1 MTTCQQAHTYIERSA
16 AGEISAADARALEQH
31 AASCQP
37 CALRMRWEN
46 RIQQELARTGIPD
59 PSADFESRVLAAAT
73 GRKKGPQRWT
83 SSVVGGAI
91 AASLALGLFL
101 GSGFDSRDSSESLA
115 VSGTAKL
122 APEEALDGKALT
134 ETDQES
140 APWSREQTVRLA
152 FSANTELDDVSLTLE
167 LPPNVELA
175 RFPGHRELTW
185 QVSLKPGDNVIA
197 LPLRI
202 AYPEAG
208 ELVAHLDDGEKRK
221 TFRARIPGI
230 ENNHQEPSS

>member
-1 MTTCQQAHTYIERSA
+1 MTTCQQAHTYIERSV
-16 AGEISAADARALEQH
+16 AGELSAADARALEQH
-31 AASCQP
+31 TASCP
-37 CALRMRWEN
+37 GCALRRRWEN
-46 RIQQELARTGIPD
+46 RITQELQRNEIPASS
-59 PSADFESRVLAAAT
+59 PDFEARVLAAAT
-73 GRKKGPQRWT
+73 GRTKGGRSWT
-83 SSVVGGAI
+83 SPIIGGAV

-101 GSGFDSRDSSESLA
+101 GSGFEGPDSPEALTASGGSEMAQEESLEG
-115 VSGTAKL
+115 VT
-122 APEEALDGKALT
+122 PEG
-134 ETDQES
+134 

-152 FSANTELDDVSLTLE
+152 FSATAELDDVSLTLE

-185 QVSLKPGDNVIA
+185 QVDLKPGDNVIA

-208 ELVAHLDDGEKRK
+208 ELVAHLDDGKKRK

-230 ENNHQEPSS
+230 ETNDQEPSS